1 MSENEAKELLDKV
14 VGAVFGYQNPLSLE
28 DARQKFAFDL
38 RLPQQVYDC
47 KTNEPVWA
55 SSANPTRFISPATKE
70 QMDQE
75 TGWMLPK
82 EPIQNVQDILRI
94 WQKTN
99 YTCAERSINSTN
111 IAKSDSIINSE
122 NVYMSVDIRNSKNVL
137 FSEGGDSLENVV
149 GVSRCGAISNSI
161 RVEDSGLCVNSF
173 SVVWSQKVSNSYFI
187 QDCYDVMDC
196 MFCSHING
204 KQYCI
209 ANIQYTEE
217 EYKQIKQQVVHWI
230 LAS

>member
-1 MSENEAKELLDKV
+1 MSEKEAKDLLDTV

-28 DARQKFAFDL
+28 EARQKFAFDL
-38 RLPQQVYDC
+38 RLPQQVYDI

-55 SSANPTRFISPATKE
+55 SSANPTRFIAPATKE
-70 QMDQE
+70 QMDKE
-75 TGWMLPK
+75 SDWMLPK
-82 EPIQNVQDILRI
+82 EPIRDIQDILNI

-111 IAKSDSIINSE
+111 IAKSDGINNSE

-149 GVSRCGAISNSI
+149 AISRCGAISNSI
-161 RVEDSGLCVNSF
+161 RIEDSGLCMNSF

-187 QDCYDVMDC
+187 QDCVDIMDC

-204 KQYCI
+204 KQYCV
-209 ANIQYTEE
+209 ANMQFTEQ
-217 EYKQIKQQVVHWI
+217 EYKELKKIVTHWI